1 MHFTIS
7 DQMMSDFLSGL
18 VAVLTLVAVGGT
30 LSLILTRMA
39 ARFPFTRIALV
50 IALTPI
56 SFMRFLENGNGPTL
70 LLFSMIAT
78 LLGITIDG
86 ISHLLEPRVV
96 HAPAENE
103 PEQAEQEQP
112 KTGMFVWEKA
122 E

>member
-1 MHFTIS
+1 ML
-7 DQMMSDFLSGL
+7 SDFLSGL

-30 LSLILTRMA
+30 LSLALTRMA

-56 SFMRFLENGNGPTL
+56 SLMRFLENGNGATL

-103 PEQAEQEQP
+103 PEQVEQEQP